1 MLIFEFRVAM
11 SFVTAIEAR
20 AALVVIAEIECG
32 TEK

>member
-1 MLIFEFRVAM
+1 MFELRMAM

-32 TEK
+32 AEK